1 MVSAITYVVLL
12 DGKDWGGMGG
22 KETRLLSERGK
33 NREFWAMYKYSV
45 EYEVVQAAQTPLRKG
60 HR

>member
-1 MVSAITYVVLL
+1 MTEEIAER
-12 DGKDWGGMGG
+12 MGG

-33 NREFWAMYKYSV
+33 NEEFWAMYKSSV
-45 EYEVVQAAQTPLRKG
+45 EYEVVQAAQTPLRKS

>member
-1 MVSAITYVVLL
+1 MTEEIAER
-12 DGKDWGGMGG
+12 MGG

-33 NREFWAMYKYSV
+33 NKEFWAMYKSSV

>member
-1 MVSAITYVVLL
+1 MEKI
-12 DGKDWGGMGG
+12 GGEWVGRRPG
-22 KETRLLSERGK
+22 FYLRGK